1 MLWLYRLIFLPAL
14 VLAAPYYLR
23 RMRRRGGYSE
33 NFGHRF
39 GVTPPLPP
47 KRPGVRRIWL
57 QAASVGEV
65 LAIAPILE
73 ALRREPKVEVYLTT
87 TTSTGYNLAKE
98 RCARLV
104 LAVGYFPLDGWF
116 FSRRA
121 WRRVAPD
128 LVILTE
134 GERWPEHIRQAQV
147 RGVPVVCINA
157 RISDR
162 GYRRLHAVRWATP
175 MLFGGITRLLP
186 CSRQDEGRFRELGF
200 APNRIATTGNIK
212 LDVTIPLLSDA
223 GRARLR
229 RELGLGEGLVLLGSS
244 TWPGEEAALLGALDA
259 CRKAG
264 LRVSLLLVP
273 RHAERREEIRALL
286 QASAWRHHFRSAGVC
301 LEEVDVAVGDTTG
314 ELRAFTQLADLV
326 FVGKSLPPHHEGQT
340 PVEAAALGKPIVFGP
355 ALSNFRE
362 ISRDLAVLGAAR
374 LVRDGPDLIATAPA
388 LLADTAVRAKM
399 AAAAQEWHRTN
410 QGAVERTMGAIRE
423 ELAHIATAH

>member
-39 GVTPPLPP
+39 GSTPPLPP

-65 LAIAPILE
+65 LAVAPILE
-73 ALRREPKVEVYLTT
+73 ALRREPDVEIYLTT

-98 RCARLV
+98 RSAQLV
-104 LAVGYFPLDGWF
+104 LAVGYFPLDWWP

-128 LVILTE
+128 LVILME

-147 RGVPVVCINA
+147 HGVPVVCINA

-162 GYRRLHAVRWATP
+162 GFRRLRSASWATP

-186 CSRQDEGRFRELGF
+186 CSRQDEARFRELGF
-200 APNRIATTGNIK
+200 SPDRIATTGNIK
-212 LDVTIPLLSDA
+212 LDVTIPPLADA
-223 GRARLR
+223 DRAQLR

-244 TWPGEEAALLGALDA
+244 TWPGEEEALLGAFDA
-259 CRKAG
+259 CRQAG
-264 LRVSLLLVP
+264 LPVSLLLVP
-273 RHAERREEIRALL
+273 RHAERRDEIRTLL
-286 QASAWRHHFRSAGVC
+286 EASGRRHHFRSTGASPG
-301 LEEVDVAVGDTTG
+301 EVEVAVGDTTG

-326 FVGKSLPPHHEGQT
+326 WVGKSLPPHHEGQT
-340 PVEAAALGKPIVFGP
+340 PVEAAALGKPIVFGSV
-355 ALSNFRE
+355 LSNFRE
-362 ISRDLAVLGAAR
+362 IARDLVARGAAR
-374 LVRDGPDLIATAPA
+374 VVPDAAGLIATAPI
-388 LLADTAVRAKM
+388 LLADTPARAAM
-399 AAAAQEWHRTN
+399 AAAAQEWHRAN
-410 QGAVERTMGAIRE
+410 QGAVDRTMGALRE
-423 ELAHIATAH
+423 ELGRIAR